1 LFPAIFIIVCHT
13 ILSLFSSAYKNIIKK
28 PFLKKHFM
36 HTDIQR
42 NMKRDNREEYRSMK
56 EVQYYEYGKF
66 II

>member
-1 LFPAIFIIVCHT
+1 
-13 ILSLFSSAYKNIIKK
+13 
-28 PFLKKHFM
+28 M
-36 HTDIQR
+36 DIQR